1 MWAEIAEMF
10 SANTTGPHRTA
21 DQLEKKWENNVS
33 KHRGIYNDHQRLLSL
48 TGSAPFQSKY
58 DIITESVMAV
68 VGKESAAVQGVA
80 PFTLDTT
87 FIQLTDTSQA
97 TTVEPPSP
105 APPQQCDNRAVKRR
119 LDTNGEHAVSAV
131 KPATTCCSH
140 CSLNELNVLKKRKM
154 ELQIRLYK
162 AQLARLGEE

>member
-1 MWAEIAEMF
+1 MGKQCLQA
-10 SANTTGPHRTA
+10 
-21 DQLEKKWENNVS
+21 Q
-33 KHRGIYNDHQRLLSL
+33 GIYNDHQRLLSL

-131 KPATTCCSH
+131 KPATTC
-140 CSLNELNVLKKRKM
+140 LNELNVLKKRKM